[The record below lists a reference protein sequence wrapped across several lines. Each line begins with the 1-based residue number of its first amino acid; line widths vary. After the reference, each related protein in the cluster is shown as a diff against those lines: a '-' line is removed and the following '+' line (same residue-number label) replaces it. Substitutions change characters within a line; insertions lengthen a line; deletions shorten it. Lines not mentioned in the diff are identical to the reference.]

1 MLFNRQQD
9 GRMACYLYYDRPSAS
24 FLLVND
30 SGEGTTRQPTG
41 AAAHLENSQCDL
53 DVSASSAVVAGN
65 ELNVRAALT
74 FKPGFSGI
82 MNIYLFSDDS
92 SGQSTGLHKEG
103 TWYVP

>member
-1 MLFNRQQD
+1 
-9 GRMACYLYYDRPSAS
+9 MACYLYYDRPSAS

-30 SGEGTTRQPTG
+30 SGEGTTRQPAG

-53 DVSASSAVVAGN
+53 DVNASSAVVAGN
-65 ELNVRAALT
+65 ELSVRAALT

-82 MNIYLFSDDS
+82 MNVYLYSDDT
-92 SGQSTGLHKEG
+92 SGQSTGLHKQG